1 MKYYSDTKPETYV
14 TSGNDLRI
22 YWNIKQVNVHGFA
35 DEQRTQWEANEAVC
49 SVFDNRSQ
57 IIEKIIGYIY
67 DTGEEIA
74 FINNKESKPEEYA
87 MYQEFRLLAK
97 SLANGWIE
105 NLQ

>member
-22 YWNIKQVNVHGFA
+22 YWNIKQVNVPSLA

-57 IIEKIIGYIY
+57 IIEKIIGSLY
-67 DTGEEIA
+67 DIGEEIA

>member
-22 YWNIKQVNVHGFA
+22 YWNIKQVNVPGFA

-57 IIEKIIGYIY
+57 IIEKIIGSLY